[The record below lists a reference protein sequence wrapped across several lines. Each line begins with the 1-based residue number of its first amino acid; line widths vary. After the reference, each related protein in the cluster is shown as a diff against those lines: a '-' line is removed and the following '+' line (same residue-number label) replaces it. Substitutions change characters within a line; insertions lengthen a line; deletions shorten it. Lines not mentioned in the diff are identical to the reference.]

1 MGIAV
6 FSRGGHMS
14 PKSLYTIEYRRERR
28 RRVLGGWALVGIGGA
43 VMAVVHMITHL
54 GRLRIIGLQDLLLG
68 YPMAALL
75 ILVGFFSR
83 GPCRQNLSGPDDSGG
98 SRCARCEHRDR
109 EQHRNRHRRKQGG
122 DHAEGCHR

>member
-1 MGIAV
+1 
-6 FSRGGHMS
+6 MS

-28 RRVLGGWALVGIGGA
+28 RRVLGWALVGIGA

-75 ILVGFFSR
+75 ILVGFFLV
-83 GPCRQNLSGPDDSGG
+83 GL
-98 SRCARCEHRDR
+98 AA
-109 EQHRNRHRRKQGG
+109 KT
-122 DHAEGCHR
+122 